1 MNFLPQKTSVWQ
13 FKAYQAWVKT
23 ILITELVEENDTAA
37 EIYSAI
43 GLDTGKWERAK
54 IKRYYCFESSKSN
67 AIESKNKWLAKNEP
81 FEADFITIDL
91 NKDNIE
97 SFLQPIPN
105 NNNNNNN
112 NINNINNNNINNSS
126 TNNSSTNNINNNNN
140 NINIP
145 KLPQFDVIACFDGLQ
160 NSFTDPTQAEQFIKN
175 ASSRLKVGGFFFGM
189 MPDSSALWY
198 KAQKETSSSGLP
210 IIKSNLFNITFDSEI
225 QSFFGCKYNLTIPT
239 ELNLSE
245 NLVHFPSFLNLCKK
259 YNLTLVEAT
268 NLSEFYDE
276 NKKNY
281 ESKLKQSGVYI
292 NGIKKIEQN
301 QLDLIGLYTTFI
313 FVKELPQPKIIK
325 IIN

>member
-54 IKRYYCFESSKSN
+54 IKRYYCFEALKSN
-67 AIESKNKWLAKNEP
+67 ALESKNKWHAKNEP

-105 NNNNNNN
+105 N
-112 NINNINNNNINNSS
+112 INN
-126 TNNSSTNNINNNNN
+126 TNNINNNNN
-140 NINIP
+140 TNNL
-145 KLPQFDVIACFDGLQ
+145 KLPLFDVVACFDGLQ

-198 KAQKETSSSGLP
+198 KAQKETTSSGLP

-239 ELNLSE
+239 ELSLSE
-245 NLVHFPSFLNLCKK
+245 NLVHFPSFLNICKK

-313 FVKELPQPKIIK
+313 FVKELPEPKIIK
-325 IIN
+325 MAN